1 MSTAQTDRMS
11 DNDRSIT
18 GFVMISHAV
27 VHTYELSIPIL
38 MVIWLTEF
46 SVSTAILGTA
56 VAVGYGLFGIGAL
69 PAGILVDRFGSR
81 ELVLVCLAGM
91 GGSFLLLSAAQ
102 GIVSITLALCVWGI
116 AASIYHPAGLSLIS
130 TGVEQ
135 RGTGFAYHGM
145 AGNFGIAFGP
155 LLTAILLLFFDWRL
169 VTAILVV
176 PAGLAILYAVTASF
190 DEKAAVETQPDG
202 GRESGVD
209 DDTDSDVDTDTGG
222 TTDEQADGQMSL
234 SRFLSDSRALFTL
247 GFTVAMVVVMMN
259 GLFYRGTL
267 TFLPDV
273 LSDFMPDVAEQLQ
286 LFDPDSP
293 MAEEFDPASYLYA
306 GLLMVGMAG
315 QYVGGKLTDR
325 IRTETG
331 LAIIFGSLAV
341 VAVLFVPVAE
351 AGLVPLLI
359 IGSVLGFLLFSLQP
373 MYQATIAEYSPPGE
387 RGLSYG
393 YTYLGV
399 FGVGA
404 AGAAIAGFL
413 LSIGTVWQT
422 FAALAVF
429 PLLGATL
436 AIVLRRTGDRRG

>member
-56 VAVGYGLFGIGAL
+56 VAVGYGLFGVGAL

-202 GRESGVD
+202 GREPAD
-209 DDTDSDVDTDTGG
+209 EDTDTDTDTGG
-222 TTDEQADGQMSL
+222 PTDEQADGQMSL

-331 LAIIFGSLAV
+331 LTIIFGSLAV

-351 AGLVPLLI
+351 AGPIPLLI
-359 IGSVLGFLLFSLQP
+359 IGSILGFLLFSLQP

-413 LSIGTVWQT
+413 LSVGSVWQT
-422 FAALAVF
+422 FTALAVF
-429 PLLGATL
+429 PLTGALL
-436 AIVLRRTGDRRG
+436 AIVLRRTGDRRD

>member
-1 MSTAQTDRMS
+1 MSTEQS
-11 DNDRSIT
+11 SGLNDNDKSIT

-38 MVIWLTEF
+38 MVIWLADF
-46 SVSTAILGTA
+46 GLSTAILGTA

-69 PAGILVDRFGSR
+69 PAGVLVDKFGSR

-102 GIVSITLALCVWGI
+102 GIVTITIALCVWGI
-116 AASIYHPAGLSLIS
+116 AASVYHPAGLSLIS

-155 LLTAILLLFFDWRL
+155 LLTAVLLLFFDWRY
-169 VTAILVV
+169 VTALLVV
-176 PAGLAILYAVTASF
+176 PAVIAILYAMTASF
-190 DEKAAVETQPDG
+190 DETAAVQTKTDG
-202 GRESGVD
+202 GEPTDDES
-209 DDTDSDVDTDTGG
+209 
-222 TTDEQADGQMSL
+222 MSL
-234 SRFLSDSRALFTL
+234 SKFVTDSRALFTL
-247 GFTVAMVVVMMN
+247 GFSIAIVVVMMN

-273 LSDFMPDVAEQLQ
+273 LSDFVPNVADQLQ

-293 MAEEFDPASYLYA
+293 MAEEFNPASYLYA
-306 GLLMVGMAG
+306 GLLMIGMGG
-315 QYVGGKLTDR
+315 QYVGGKMTDR

-341 VAVLFVPVAE
+341 VAVLFVPAAQ
-351 AGLVPLLI
+351 AGVVPLLI
-359 IGSVLGFLLFSLQP
+359 ISALLGFLLFSLQP
-373 MYQATIAEYSPPGE
+373 MYQATIAEYSPPGD

-404 AGAAIAGFL
+404 AGAAIAGYL
-413 LSIGTVWQT
+413 LSVVTVGMT
-422 FAALAVF
+422 FIALAVF
-429 PLLGATL
+429 PATGAVL
-436 AIVLRRTGDRRG
+436 AILLSRTGDRRA

>member
-1 MSTAQTDRMS
+1 MSTAQSGRMN
-11 DNDRSIT
+11 DNDKSIT
-18 GFVMISHAV
+18 GFAMISHAV

-46 SVSTAILGTA
+46 SVSTAILGTV

-81 ELVLVCLAGM
+81 ELVLACLAGM

-102 GIVSITLALCVWGI
+102 GIVTITIALCLWGI

-169 VTAILVV
+169 VTALLVI
-176 PAGLAILYAVTASF
+176 PAGIAIAYALTASF
-190 DEKAAVETQPDG
+190 DEQAAVQAETDG
-202 GRESGVD
+202 G
-209 DDTDSDVDTDTGG
+209 DVDEDV
-222 TTDEQADGQMSL
+222 EGQMTL
-234 SRFLSDSRALFTL
+234 SRFIADSRALFTL
-247 GFTVAMVVVMMN
+247 GFTVAIAVVMMN

-273 LSDFMPDVAEQLQ
+273 LSDFMPDIAEQLQ

-293 MAEEFDPASYLYA
+293 MAEEFNPASYLYA

-331 LAIIFGSLAV
+331 LAVIFASLTV
-341 VAVLFVPVAE
+341 VAVLFVPAAQ
-351 AGLVPLLI
+351 AGLASLLLV
-359 IGSVLGFLLFSLQP
+359 SALLGFLLFSLQP

-399 FGVGA
+399 FGIGA

-422 FAALAVF
+422 FVILAVF
-429 PLLGATL
+429 PAAGAAL
-436 AIVLRRTGDRRG
+436 AIALSRTGDRRN

>member
-1 MSTAQTDRMS
+1 MSTAQSGRMN
-11 DNDRSIT
+11 DNDKSIT
-18 GFVMISHAV
+18 GFAMISHAV

-38 MVIWLTEF
+38 MVIWLAEF
-46 SVSTAILGTA
+46 SVSTAILGTV
-56 VAVGYGLFGIGAL
+56 VAVGYGLFGLGAL

-81 ELVLVCLAGM
+81 ELVLACLAGM
-91 GGSFLLLSAAQ
+91 GASFLLLSAAQ
-102 GIVSITLALCVWGI
+102 GIVTITIALCLWGV

-155 LLTAILLLFFDWRL
+155 LLTAVLLLFFDWRL
-169 VTAILVV
+169 VTALLVI
-176 PAGLAILYAVTASF
+176 PAGIAIAYALTASF
-190 DEKAAVETQPDG
+190 DERAAVQAETDG
-202 GRESGVD
+202 GD
-209 DDTDSDVDTDTGG
+209 I
-222 TTDEQADGQMSL
+222 DENAEGQMTL
-234 SRFLSDSRALFTL
+234 SRFVADSRALFTL
-247 GFTVAMVVVMMN
+247 GFTVAIAVVMMN

-273 LSDFMPDVAEQLQ
+273 LSDFMPDIAQQLQ

-293 MAEEFDPASYLYA
+293 MAEEFNPASYLYA

-331 LAIIFGSLAV
+331 LAVIFASLTV
-341 VAVLFVPVAE
+341 VAVLFVPAAQ
-351 AGLVPLLI
+351 AGLATLLLV
-359 IGSVLGFLLFSLQP
+359 SALLGFLLFSLQP

-399 FGVGA
+399 FGIGA

-413 LSIGTVWQT
+413 LSIGSVWQT
-422 FAALAVF
+422 FVILAVF
-429 PLLGATL
+429 PAAGAIL
-436 AIVLRRTGDRRG
+436 AIALSKTGDRRS

>member
-1 MSTAQTDRMS
+1 MSTEQSTGLN
-11 DNDRSIT
+11 DNDKSIT

-38 MVIWLTEF
+38 MVIWLADF
-46 SVSTAILGTA
+46 GLSTAILGTA
-56 VAVGYGLFGIGAL
+56 VAVGYGLYGIGAL
-69 PAGILVDRFGSR
+69 PAGVLVDKFGSR

-102 GIVSITLALCVWGI
+102 GIVTITIAICVWGI
-116 AASIYHPAGLSLIS
+116 AASVYHPAGLSLIS

-155 LLTAILLLFFDWRL
+155 LLTAVLLLFFDWRY
-169 VTAILVV
+169 VTALLVV
-176 PAGLAILYAVTASF
+176 PAVIAILYAMSASF
-190 DEKAAVETQPDG
+190 DETAAVQTKTDG
-202 GRESGVD
+202 GEPTDDES
-209 DDTDSDVDTDTGG
+209 
-222 TTDEQADGQMSL
+222 MSL
-234 SRFLSDSRALFTL
+234 SKFVTDSRALFTL
-247 GFTVAMVVVMMN
+247 GFSIAIVVVMMN

-273 LSDFMPDVAEQLQ
+273 LSDFVPNVADQLQ

-293 MAEEFDPASYLYA
+293 MAEEFNPASYLYA
-306 GLLMVGMAG
+306 GLLMIGMGG

-331 LAIIFGSLAV
+331 LAVIFGSLAV
-341 VAVLFVPVAE
+341 VAVLFVPAAQ
-351 AGLVPLLI
+351 AGVVPLLI
-359 IGSVLGFLLFSLQP
+359 ISALLGFLLFSLQP
-373 MYQATIAEYSPPGE
+373 MYQATIAEYSPPGD

-404 AGAAIAGFL
+404 TGAAIAGYL
-413 LSIGTVWQT
+413 LSVVTVGMT
-422 FAALAVF
+422 FVALAVF
-429 PLLGATL
+429 PATGAVL
-436 AIVLRRTGDRRG
+436 AILLSRTGDRRA

>member
-1 MSTAQTDRMS
+1 MSTEQTGGMTE
-11 DNDRSIT
+11 NDRSIT

-38 MVIWLTEF
+38 MVIWIGEFGLT
-46 SVSTAILGTA
+46 TAVLGTA

-69 PAGILVDRFGSR
+69 PAGVLVDRFGSR
-81 ELVLVCLAGM
+81 ELVLACLAGM

-102 GIVSITLALCVWGI
+102 GIVTITLALCIWGI

-155 LLTAILLLFFDWRL
+155 LLTAVLLLFFDWRL
-169 VTAILVV
+169 VTALLVL
-176 PAGLAILYAVTASF
+176 PAVIAIAYAVTASF
-190 DEKAAVETQPDG
+190 DETAAVETDG
-202 GRESGVD
+202 GLED
-209 DDTDSDVDTDTGG
+209 EENDSPS
-222 TTDEQADGQMSL
+222 SL
-234 SRFLSDSRALFTL
+234 SAFITDSRALFTL
-247 GFTVAMVVVMMN
+247 GFTLAMVVVMMN

-273 LSDFMPDVAEQLQ
+273 LSDFLPDVAAQLQ

-306 GLLMVGMAG
+306 GLLMVGMGG

-325 IRTETG
+325 IPTETG
-331 LAIIFGSLAV
+331 LAVIFGSLAV
-341 VAVLFVPVAE
+341 VAVLFVPAAQ
-351 AGLVPLLI
+351 AGTTTLLLV
-359 IGSVLGFLLFSLQP
+359 SAVLGFLLFSLQP
-373 MYQATIAEYSPPGE
+373 MYQATIAEYSPPGD

-393 YTYLGV
+393 YTYLVV
-399 FGVGA
+399 FGIGA
-404 AGAAIAGFL
+404 TGAAIAGYL
-413 LSIGTVWQT
+413 LEVTSIRGTFT
-422 FAALAVF
+422 ILAAF
-429 PLLGATL
+429 PLLGASF
-436 AIVLRRTGDRRG
+436 AILLYRYGERR

>member
-1 MSTAQTDRMS
+1 MSTEQVGEMT

-38 MVIWLTEF
+38 MVIWITEF
-46 SVSTAILGTA
+46 GVSTAILGTA

-69 PAGILVDRFGSR
+69 PAGVLVDRFGSR
-81 ELVLVCLAGM
+81 ELVLACLAGM

-102 GIVSITLALCVWGI
+102 GIVTITLALCVWGI
-116 AASIYHPAGLSLIS
+116 AASVYHPAGLSLIS

-155 LLTAILLLFFDWRL
+155 LLTAVLLLFFDWRL
-169 VTAILVV
+169 VTALLVA
-176 PAGLAILYAVTASF
+176 PAMIAIAYAVTASF
-190 DEKAAVETQPDG
+190 DETAAVETDG
-202 GRESGVD
+202 GSIED
-209 DDTDSDVDTDTGG
+209 DRDSPS
-222 TTDEQADGQMSL
+222 SL
-234 SRFLSDSRALFTL
+234 SAFVADSRALFTL
-247 GFTVAMVVVMMN
+247 GFTVVMLVVMMN

-273 LSDFMPDVAEQLQ
+273 LSDFLPDVTAQLQ

-325 IRTETG
+325 IPTETG
-331 LAIIFGSLAV
+331 LAVIFGSLAV
-341 VAVLFVPVAE
+341 VAVLFVPAAQ
-351 AGLVPLLI
+351 AGTTTLVLV
-359 IGSVLGFLLFSLQP
+359 SVVLGFLLFSLQP
-373 MYQATIAEYSPPGE
+373 MYQATIAEYSPPGD

-393 YTYLGV
+393 YTYLVV
-399 FGVGA
+399 FGIGA
-404 AGAAIAGFL
+404 TGAAIAGYL
-413 LSIGTVWQT
+413 LEVTTVMGTFV
-422 FAALAVF
+422 ALAAF
-429 PLLGATL
+429 PVLGCLFALLLYRYGE
-436 AIVLRRTGDRRG
+436 RR